1 MTEFTNAKAV
11 YWIVELQIHPGAE
24 TAFHAAREKLV
35 ASTKEE
41 AGALNYEWSESGDG
55 LCHIYE
61 RYADAAAA
69 KLHLARSGELVK
81 KMVES
86 VARLSFTLYG
96 TPDEEL
102 KQMLA
107 GRGAVV
113 MKAVGGF
120 GR

>member
-11 YWIVELQIHPGAE
+11 YWVVALKVHPGAE
-24 TAFHAAREKLV
+24 TAFQAAREKLV

-41 AGALNYEWSESGDG
+41 PGALNYEWSVSEDG

-69 KLHLARSGELVK
+69 KLHLARSRELVA

-86 VARLSFTLYG
+86 AARVSFTLYG
-96 TPDEEL
+96 APDEEL

-107 GRGAVV
+107 SRGALVL
-113 MKAVGGF
+113 KAVGGF

>member
-11 YWIVELQIHPGAE
+11 YWIVVLKINPGAE
-24 TAFHAAREKLV
+24 AAFQAAREKLV
-35 ASTKEE
+35 ASTKKEP
-41 AGALNYEWSESGDG
+41 GALNYEWSVSEDG

-69 KLHLARSGELVK
+69 KLHLARSRELVA

-86 VARLSFTLYG
+86 AARVSFTLYG
-96 TPDEEL
+96 APDEEL
-102 KQMLA
+102 TQMLA
-107 GRGAVV
+107 SRGALV

-120 GR
+120 GN

>member
-11 YWIVELQIHPGAE
+11 YWIVALKTHPGAE
-24 TAFHAAREKLV
+24 AAFQAAREKLV

-41 AGALNYEWSESGDG
+41 PGALNYEWSVTEDG

-69 KLHLARSGELVK
+69 KLHTARNRELIA
-81 KMVES
+81 KMAES
-86 VARLSFTLYG
+86 VTRLSFTLYG
-96 TPDEEL
+96 APDEEL

-107 GRGAVV
+107 SRGALV
-113 MKAVGGF
+113 MKAVDGF